1 MISVFRVVIVLA
13 AGLSVGLWA
22 ESPSYADSPRTEP
35 VDTFLLLYNGNIV
48 SGKIRQDG
56 EHYWVKSRSA
66 EIKIRADQ
74 VELACGSV
82 EEGYQQKH
90 TAIEGGG
97 ARGHLDLAHW
107 CLRQRLFQHAE
118 FELQTARTIEPGH
131 PRIAVLERHLAMTQP
146 VNNPSKSPPG
156 RNAASRRIPST
167 DDLDTMV
174 RSLPDGVVESF
185 ATTVQP
191 VLLNHCATV
200 GCHASSGDNHL
211 RLERMPVQRHARRR
225 PTVRNLHAV
234 LKLIRSSA
242 PDRSPLLTYPIRSHG
257 GVDEPVFTRHNATQY
272 QHLVEWVQ
280 KLSGDSVSTA
290 SVASVTPTRTS
301 LAVEAPS
308 PPADLKPA
316 PAPLATK
323 LHAKRRWPSAGD
335 VKPLSGKLRQP
346 RSVSPVN
353 FDRLTSGP
361 SAPARDATDP
371 TFSTGG

>member
-1 MISVFRVVIVLA
+1 MISVFRLVVVLA
-13 AGLSVGLWA
+13 AGFSVGLWA

-35 VDTFLLLYNGNIV
+35 ADTVLLLYNGNVI

-56 EHYWVKSRSA
+56 DHYWVKSRSA

-90 TAIEGGG
+90 SAIEGGG
-97 ARGHLDLAHW
+97 ARGHLELARW

-146 VNNPSKSPPG
+146 VNNPTKTPPG
-156 RNAASRRIPST
+156 RNAASRRIPSK

-200 GCHASSGDNHL
+200 GCHAPNGENHL

-225 PTVRNLHAV
+225 PTVRNLHAI

-272 QHLVEWVQ
+272 QHLVEWVR
-280 KLSGDSVSTA
+280 KISGDTAATA

-301 LAVEAPS
+301 PTIETQS

-316 PAPLATK
+316 PAPSATR
-323 LHAKRRWPSAGD
+323 LQAKRRWPSAGEAE
-335 VKPLSGKLRQP
+335 PLSAKLRQP
-346 RSVSPVN
+346 RSVIPVS
-353 FDRLTSGP
+353 FERSM
-361 SAPARDATDP
+361 SAPSTSAPDAADP
-371 TFSTGG
+371 SVPLGG

>member
-13 AGLSVGLWA
+13 AVLSVGFWA
-22 ESPSYADSPRTEP
+22 DPSSYADSPRTEP
-35 VDTFLLLYNGNIV
+35 VDTVLLLYNGNVV

-56 EHYWVKSRSA
+56 DHYWVKSRSA
-66 EIKIRADQ
+66 KIKIRADQ

-90 TAIEGGG
+90 AAVEGGG

-118 FELQTARTIEPGH
+118 TELQTARTIEPGH

-146 VNNPSKSPPG
+146 SNSPTESPPK
-156 RNAASRRIPST
+156 RKAIPRRIPST
-167 DDLDTMV
+167 DDLNTMV
-174 RSLPDGVVESF
+174 RSLPDGVMESF

-200 GCHASSGDNHL
+200 GCHAQSGDNHL
-211 RLERMPVQRHARRR
+211 QLERMPVQRHARRR
-225 PTVRNLHAV
+225 PTVRNLHAI

-257 GVDEPVFTRHNATQY
+257 GVEEPVFTHRNAAPY

-280 KLSGDSVSTA
+280 KLSGDSVAEATI
-290 SVASVTPTRTS
+290 ASVTPRRTS
-301 LAVEAPS
+301 QAIEGPS
-308 PPADLKPA
+308 PPANLKTA
-316 PAPLATK
+316 PAPLPTE
-323 LHAKRRWPSAGD
+323 LQAKRRWPSTGKA
-335 VKPLSGKLRQP
+335 KPLPGKLRQP
-346 RSVSPVN
+346 QSVSPVS
-353 FDRLTSGP
+353 FDRIMPAPSR
-361 SAPARDATDP
+361 SAPDP
-371 TFSTGG
+371 TGG